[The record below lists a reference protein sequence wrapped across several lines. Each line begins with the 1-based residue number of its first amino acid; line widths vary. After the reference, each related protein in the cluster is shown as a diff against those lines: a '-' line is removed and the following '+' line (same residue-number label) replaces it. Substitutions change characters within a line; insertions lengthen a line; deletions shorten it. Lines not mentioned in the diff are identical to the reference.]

1 MDSPN
6 IHTHELERVNN
17 SATSVDD
24 KNFVISR
31 GDKAYQF
38 LGQRDVSTANELADA
53 IQELEKAGKLPA
65 VLHVH
70 TARPPF
76 GHSTG
81 IDYALGKGG
90 GWHVINIHGYDP
102 ATRSVKFTNQW
113 GSKHDFLEQGYSVDK
128 LFEAMKQPK
137 MHALREQHKDRIAKV
152 VKIARTTGKVVAY
165 GAGAGAAVYGG
176 YKLAET
182 YIDEQQK

>member
-1 MDSPN
+1 MSN
-6 IHTHELERVNN
+6 
-17 SATSVDD
+17 
-24 KNFVISR
+24 
-31 GDKAYQF
+31 
-38 LGQRDVSTANELADA
+38 ANELATA

-102 ATRSVKFTNQW
+102 QLVLSSLQTNRMNSTISL
-113 GSKHDFLEQGYSVDK
+113 SKDIPLMSSSR
-128 LFEAMKQPK
+128 L
-137 MHALREQHKDRIAKV
+137 
-152 VKIARTTGKVVAY
+152 
-165 GAGAGAAVYGG
+165 
-176 YKLAET
+176 
-182 YIDEQQK
+182 